1 MDFILIEAEV
11 ESKDYKLNFSDD
23 EMEETPPPK
32 KIVTLLLIV

>member
-1 MDFILIEAEV
+1 MDFILNEAEV

-32 KIVTLLLIV
+32 KIVTLLLMV